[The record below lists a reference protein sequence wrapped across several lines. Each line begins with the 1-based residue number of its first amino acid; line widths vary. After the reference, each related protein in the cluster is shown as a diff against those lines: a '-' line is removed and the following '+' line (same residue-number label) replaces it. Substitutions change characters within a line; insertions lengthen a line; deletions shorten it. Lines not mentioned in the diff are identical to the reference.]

1 MNTARTITDSLQPA
15 SRIANQQR
23 PADDFG
29 PRNLGPTDP
38 EIGYIL
44 KGYPR
49 LSEVFITNEIYLLE
63 KLGLRLRIFSVKK
76 EEEKKSHDVV
86 SQIQAPVTYLP
97 AVISLTENNFLA
109 WLWNT
114 LPKFFQ
120 AHAQL
125 VKSRPAAYGKTL
137 WEAFKMCFKYR
148 AGAIWQPKK
157 VFIKEFLQAGFI
169 ALEVINAKRIRHL
182 HAHFCHGAT
191 NIAMFASQLAGVP
204 FSFTAHAKD
213 IYQPKLN
220 PGDLLPVKINRAKF
234 VTTCTGANKNY
245 LETISRH
252 GTPIHTIYHGLNTA
266 LFAPAKTPVQNKPL
280 ILSVGRFVEKKGFG
294 DLVLACSMLRN
305 KGYDFHCRL
314 VGEKGDHW
322 DRLQQMIATLQ
333 LEACVSMQCEMT
345 HQELCALYQQSTIFA
360 LPCRVA
366 DDGDRDGIPNVL
378 AEAMATG
385 LPVVSTTIS
394 GIPELVTD
402 GINGLLVSQKDAT
415 GLAKALE
422 KLLSNAALRQ
432 KLGAKA
438 RVRIYE
444 IFDST
449 KNTAE
454 IKALFLSS
462 MVSTI

>member
-1 MNTARTITDSLQPA
+1 MNTARTITGSLQPA

-23 PADDFG
+23 SADDFG
-29 PRNLGPTDP
+29 LRDPGLIDP

-63 KLGLRLRIFSVKK
+63 KFGLRLRIFSIKR
-76 EEEKKSHDVV
+76 EDEKQSHDVV

-97 AVISLTENNFLA
+97 AVLSLTENNFFA

-120 AHAQL
+120 THAQL

-137 WEAFKMCFKYR
+137 WEVFKMCFKYR
-148 AGAIWQPKK
+148 TGAIWQPKK

-213 IYQPKLN
+213 IYQQKLN

-234 VTTCTGANKNY
+234 VATCTGANKTY
-245 LETISRH
+245 LKNIALN

-266 LFAPAKTPVQNKPL
+266 LFTPAAKPAQTKTL
-280 ILSVGRFVEKKGFG
+280 ILSVGRFVEKKGFE
-294 DLVLACSMLRN
+294 DLLLACASLKN
-305 KGYDFHCRL
+305 KGYNFHCRL
-314 VGEKGDHW
+314 VGEKGNHW
-322 DRLQQMIATLQ
+322 DHLQQMLATLQ
-333 LEACVSMQCEMT
+333 LEDCVSMQGEMT

-360 LPCRVA
+360 LPCRIA
-366 DDGDRDGIPNVL
+366 EDGDRDGIPNVL

-385 LPVVSTTIS
+385 LPVVSTDIS
-394 GIPELVTD
+394 GIPELVT
-402 GINGLLVSQKDAT
+402 NGSNGFLVPQKDAT
-415 GLAKALE
+415 ALALALE
-422 KLLSNAALRQ
+422 KLMSNVALRQ
-432 KLGAKA
+432 QMGAKA
-438 RVRIYE
+438 RARVCE
-444 IFDST
+444 IFDSK

-454 IKALFLSS
+454 LKTLFLPCIEP
-462 MVSTI
+462 TN